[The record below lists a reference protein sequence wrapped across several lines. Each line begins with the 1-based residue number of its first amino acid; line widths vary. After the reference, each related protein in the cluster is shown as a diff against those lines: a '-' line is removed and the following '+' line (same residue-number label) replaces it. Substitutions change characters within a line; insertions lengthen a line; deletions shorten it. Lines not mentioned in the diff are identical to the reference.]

1 MSEPLILDAPNADAC
16 IIWLHGLGADRTDF
30 KPVAEALQMVLPSTR
45 FILPQAPSQA
55 VTVNGGWVMPSWY
68 DILAFSPARAIDED
82 QLNASA
88 DQVIA
93 LIDEQRAK
101 GIAAE
106 RIILAGFSQGGAV
119 VLHTAFRRYAQP
131 LGGVLAL
138 STYAPTFD
146 DLALDERHKRIPV
159 CTCTAARTTW
169 STRRLAARPMTP
181 CRRRAW
187 RWAGTTT
194 RWATRCPWR
203 KSTTSAPG
211 CASASDARSFSQT
224 GCSR

>member
-1 MSEPLILDAPNADAC
+1 M
-16 IIWLHGLGADRTDF
+16 
-30 KPVAEALQMVLPSTR
+30 
-45 FILPQAPSQA
+45 
-55 VTVNGGWVMPSWY
+55 TVNGGWVMPSWY

-131 LGGVLAL
+131 LGGCWRYPPTRRP
-138 STYAPTFD
+138 STTWRWTSATSGF
-146 DLALDERHKRIPV
+146 RS
-159 CTCTAARTTW
+159 CTCMAARTTW
-169 STRRLAARPMTP
+169 STRRSAARP
-181 CRRRAW
+181 
-187 RWAGTTT
+187 
-194 RWATRCPWR
+194 
-203 KSTTSAPG
+203 
-211 CASASDARSFSQT
+211 
-224 GCSR
+224 

>member
-30 KPVAEALQMVLPSTR
+30 KPVAEALQVVLPST
-45 FILPQAPSQA
+45 
-55 VTVNGGWVMPSWY
+55 
-68 DILAFSPARAIDED
+68 
-82 QLNASA
+82 
-88 DQVIA
+88 A

-119 VLHTAFRRYAQP
+119 VLHPAFRRYAQP

-159 CTCTAARTTW
+159 LHLHGSQDDVVDPALGRAAHDALQAQGVEVGWHDYPMGHEVSLEEIHDIGAWLRK
-169 STRRLAARPMTP
+169 RL
-181 CRRRAW
+181 
-187 RWAGTTT
+187 
-194 RWATRCPWR
+194 
-203 KSTTSAPG
+203 
-211 CASASDARSFSQT
+211 
-224 GCSR
+224 

>member
-1 MSEPLILDAPNADAC
+1 ML
-16 IIWLHGLGADRTDF
+16 
-30 KPVAEALQMVLPSTR
+30 AL
-45 FILPQAPSQA
+45 
-55 VTVNGGWVMPSWY
+55 
-68 DILAFSPARAIDED
+68 
-82 QLNASA
+82 
-88 DQVIA
+88 A

-159 CTCTAARTTW
+159 LHLHGSQDDVVDPALGRAAHDALQAQGVEVGWHDYPMGHEVSLEEIHDIGAWLRK
-169 STRRLAARPMTP
+169 RL
-181 CRRRAW
+181 
-187 RWAGTTT
+187 
-194 RWATRCPWR
+194 
-203 KSTTSAPG
+203 
-211 CASASDARSFSQT
+211 
-224 GCSR
+224 

>member
-106 RIILAGFSQGGAV
+106 RIIPAGFSQVGALV
-119 VLHTAFRRYAQP
+119 GAMDLVAGAENIIVTMTHASKDGESKLLPYCTLPLTGCGCIRKVLT
-131 LGGVLAL
+131 
-138 STYAPTFD
+138 
-146 DLALDERHKRIPV
+146 DLAYLEIEDGAFILRER
-159 CTCTAARTTW
+159 
-169 STRRLAARPMTP
+169 
-181 CRRRAW
+181 
-187 RWAGTTT
+187 
-194 RWATRCPWR
+194 
-203 KSTTSAPG
+203 APG
-211 CASASDARSFSQT
+211 VSVEEIVAKTAGKLIVPEHVPEMSF
-224 GCSR
+224 

>member
-88 DQVIA
+88 
-93 LIDEQRAK
+93 
-101 GIAAE
+101 E

-159 CTCTAARTTW
+159 LHLHGSQDDVVDPALGRAAHDALQAQGVEVGWHDYPMGHEVSLEEIHDIGAWLRK
-169 STRRLAARPMTP
+169 RL
-181 CRRRAW
+181 
-187 RWAGTTT
+187 
-194 RWATRCPWR
+194 
-203 KSTTSAPG
+203 
-211 CASASDARSFSQT
+211 
-224 GCSR
+224 

>member
-131 LGGVLAL
+131 LGGVLA
-138 STYAPTFD
+138 
-146 DLALDERHKRIPV
+146 
-159 CTCTAARTTW
+159 
-169 STRRLAARPMTP
+169 
-181 CRRRAW
+181 
-187 RWAGTTT
+187 
-194 RWATRCPWR
+194 
-203 KSTTSAPG
+203 
-211 CASASDARSFSQT
+211 
-224 GCSR
+224 